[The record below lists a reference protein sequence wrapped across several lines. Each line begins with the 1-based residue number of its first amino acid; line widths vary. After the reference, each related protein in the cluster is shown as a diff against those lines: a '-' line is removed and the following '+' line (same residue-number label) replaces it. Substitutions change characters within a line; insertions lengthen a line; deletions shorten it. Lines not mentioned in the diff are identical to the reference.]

1 MRIRSAAVLGAGT
14 MGAQIAAHL
23 ANAGVPSLLL
33 DVSLDAARQGLKRA
47 QALKP
52 DPFFTRSTAALIRTG
67 SFDDLTG
74 LRSCDWIVEAV
85 VERLDIKQSLIE
97 RVEREASATA
107 IVSSNTSGIPIARIA
122 EGRSD
127 ALRKRWLGT
136 HFFNPPRYL
145 PLLEVIPTADTDAA
159 VLRTV
164 IEFADRRLGKGV
176 VVAKDTPGFIAN
188 RLGIYGLMQVFKA
201 MEAAGLT
208 VAEVDAIT
216 GPAIGR
222 PKSATFRTMDL
233 AGIDI
238 LAAVARD
245 LATRLA
251 AAEQPAFALPPVV
264 EQLVARGWYGSK
276 SGRGFYQKTDA
287 GEIQA
292 LDFPLMEYRP
302 SERPRFPSIDAARSI
317 DDHGQRIRAL
327 FEGKDKV
334 GGFLRATLAPTLL
347 YAARIAG
354 EVAGSRDD
362 VDRAMR
368 WGFAWEL
375 GPFETLRAIGVDAV
389 VSALG
394 DDATAEARDLL
405 TAVAAPS
412 GDARSTLLKSARAG
426 RSVVRKNAGAS
437 LVDLGDGVLGVE
449 FHSKMNAIGGD
460 TIDMLRRAVMEAAD
474 NFAALVVGN
483 DGVHFSA
490 GANLM
495 LLLLEA
501 QEGNWDDV
509 DLMIRA
515 FQGATMGLRN
525 ADVPVVVAPAGLT
538 LGGGCEIVLHADRVQ
553 AAGESYIGLVEV
565 GVGLIPA
572 GGGTKEMLAR
582 SMDAL
587 PPGADVLP
595 FVQRVFE
602 TIGFGTV
609 STSGPDARRLGYL
622 RAGDAITMNR
632 ERLVADAKTLA
643 LSLVGGYVPPQPR
656 SIPVGGA
663 SVLAALK
670 LGVHLAWRAGRISDH
685 DALIGRKL
693 AWILAGGDMPA
704 PATVSEQHLL
714 DLEREAF
721 LSLCGER
728 KTQERIA
735 HTLKTGKPLRN

>member
-127 ALRKRWLGT
+127 AFRKRWLGT

-327 FEGKDKV
+327 FGGKDKV
-334 GGFLRATLAPTLL
+334 GEFLRATLAPTLL

-405 TAVAAPS
+405 TAAAAPS

-426 RSVVRKNAGAS
+426 KSRRQEERRGQPRGSRRRRS
-437 LVDLGDGVLGVE
+437 
-449 FHSKMNAIGGD
+449 
-460 TIDMLRRAVMEAAD
+460 RR
-474 NFAALVVGN
+474 
-483 DGVHFSA
+483 
-490 GANLM
+490 
-495 LLLLEA
+495 
-501 QEGNWDDV
+501 
-509 DLMIRA
+509 R
-515 FQGATMGLRN
+515 
-525 ADVPVVVAPAGLT
+525 VPFEDERHRRRHHRHAPPRRH
-538 LGGGCEIVLHADRVQ
+538 GGC
-553 AAGESYIGLVEV
+553 
-565 GVGLIPA
+565 
-572 GGGTKEMLAR
+572 
-582 SMDAL
+582 
-587 PPGADVLP
+587 
-595 FVQRVFE
+595 
-602 TIGFGTV
+602 
-609 STSGPDARRLGYL
+609 
-622 RAGDAITMNR
+622 
-632 ERLVADAKTLA
+632 
-643 LSLVGGYVPPQPR
+643 
-656 SIPVGGA
+656 
-663 SVLAALK
+663 
-670 LGVHLAWRAGRISDH
+670 
-685 DALIGRKL
+685 
-693 AWILAGGDMPA
+693 
-704 PATVSEQHLL
+704 
-714 DLEREAF
+714 
-721 LSLCGER
+721 
-728 KTQERIA
+728 
-735 HTLKTGKPLRN
+735 